1 MHEHHQ
7 ASQPLARLL
16 QEIAQIAEDAAL
28 TGQMQGGLRRLINRY
43 NAVLAQAV
51 TENLV
56 PAGMFHPLGP
66 DDGFEDLNIEARL
79 LRSSL
84 SAAERPAEKAN
95 PRMDPGHLIRL
106 APFLNSEDLG
116 RLVRSATASKTHFD
130 ANLVVSLAPF
140 LDAESLGEIVRDSL
154 LGQTNSEPEEPGE
167 PEIDEEPEHVRAQF
181 RPESHELS
189 HFSPPTQTE
198 EPALESAPER

>member
-1 MHEHHQ
+1 MHENNQ
-7 ASQPLARLL
+7 ASQPLSRFL
-16 QEIAQIAEDAAL
+16 QEIAQIAEDAAM
-28 TGQMQGGLRRLINRY
+28 TGQMQGGLRRLIDRY
-43 NAVLAQAV
+43 NAVLTQAV
-51 TENLV
+51 AENLV
-56 PAGMFHPLGP
+56 PVGMFQPLGS

-84 SAAERPAEKAN
+84 SAPERPAEKEN
-95 PRMDPGHLIRL
+95 PRMDPGHLVRL

-140 LDAESLGEIVRDSL
+140 LDQESLGEIVRESL
-154 LGQTNSEPEEPGE
+154 LGQKSAEPQEPEEPE
-167 PEIDEEPEHVRAQF
+167 YVRAQF
-181 RPESHELS
+181 RPESHELRHYS
-189 HFSPPTQTE
+189 SQLQTE